1 MSDLKVICPS
11 CKEEHSEDRNRN
23 IIKFS
28 KHWIELN
35 SDDDYDLLC
44 LWCYN
49 SINEVDNNIFYNID
63 GNYNESR

>member
-1 MSDLKVICPS
+1 MSDLKVKCPS

-23 IIKFS
+23 VIKFQ
-28 KHWIELN
+28 KNWIELS
-35 SDDDYDLLC
+35 SDCGYDLLC

-63 GNYNESR
+63 GNYNGTR